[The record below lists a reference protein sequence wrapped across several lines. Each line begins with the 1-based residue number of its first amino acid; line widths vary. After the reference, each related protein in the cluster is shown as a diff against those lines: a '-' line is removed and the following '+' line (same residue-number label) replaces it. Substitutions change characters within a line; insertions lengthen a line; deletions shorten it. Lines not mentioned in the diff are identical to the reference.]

1 VQTHHHSHAMGGGTV
16 NTTIN
21 VSERRKAQFIATG
34 LTAAADM
41 TTVNRL
47 MECATFVNV
56 APPELLFAEG
66 DVARYF
72 YSVVTGFVRLFRQ
85 NNEGREADI
94 RICGPGDTFGDDLV
108 FGGDA
113 CRYSAQ
119 AAENAT
125 LVCYDLA
132 KVRDLAN
139 NDDGSLA
146 RVLAISLS
154 TQLREAVD
162 CVADDRLNT
171 ALQRVAHY
179 LLDQCPEDAEPAA
192 FRLPCRKS
200 LLAGKL
206 GLAPEALSRA
216 FGALKTLGVNVH
228 GRTIE
233 ITDIEALKRL

>member
-1 VQTHHHSHAMGGGTV
+1 M
-16 NTTIN
+16 NTTLN
-21 VSERRKAQFIATG
+21 VSERRKAQFIETG
-34 LTAAADM
+34 LTAAMDM

-47 MECATFVNV
+47 MECASFINA
-56 APPELLFAEG
+56 APPDLLFLEG
-66 DVARYF
+66 DPARYF
-72 YSVVTGFVRLFRQ
+72 YSVVTGYVRLFRQ
-85 NNEGREADI
+85 NNEGREGDI

-108 FGGDA
+108 FSGDT

-132 KVRDLAN
+132 KVRQIAA
-139 NDDGSLA
+139 NDDGSMA
-146 RVLAISLS
+146 RVLAMSLA
-154 TQLREAVD
+154 TQLQQAID

-179 LLDQCPEDAEPAA
+179 LLSQCPGDTAPAS
-192 FRLPCRKS
+192 FRLACRKS

>member
-1 VQTHHHSHAMGGGTV
+1 M

-21 VSERRKAQFIATG
+21 VSERRKAQFIETG
-34 LTAAADM
+34 LTAATDM

-47 MECATFVNV
+47 MECASFVNA
-56 APPELLFAEG
+56 APPDLLFLEG
-66 DVARYF
+66 DTARSF
-72 YSVVTGFVRLFRQ
+72 YSVVTGYIRLFRQ
-85 NNEGREADI
+85 NSEGREVDI

-108 FGGDA
+108 FSGET

-132 KVRDLAN
+132 KVRQIAA
-139 NDDGSLA
+139 NDDGSMA

-154 TQLREAVD
+154 TQLQEAVD

-179 LLDQCPEDAEPAA
+179 LLDQCPDDASTAT
-192 FRLPCRKS
+192 FRLACRKS

-216 FGALKTLGVNVH
+216 FGSLKTLGVNVN